1 MAKKDI
7 QTQAQGDD
15 ALFETLNKNKKR
27 KKRKIIITV
36 VSIVLVLAIVAVA
49 GVSLLQKKVREQ
61 FASQSGEVL
70 SHTVTTGTI
79 RTVVSGSGSLTAE
92 DLESITVPEGVEIT
106 EVMVKANAQVEQGAV
121 LATVDMSTVKS
132 VLAQVQNEI
141 SALDKEISQAEED
154 EVSKTISAGVTGRVK
169 AIFAKKDT
177 DVADAMV
184 EHGALALLSL
194 DGYMAVDIQ
203 TDAVAVGDK
212 VTVKLSDGSTVKGS
226 VETVAADSATVLIS
240 DNGPKY
246 DEEVTVSAGE
256 KELGSGKLYVH
267 NPLRITGYAGT
278 VSAVNAKLNAKVS
291 KNTKLFTLKNTS
303 HSANYDSLLRSRS
316 DLEETLMKLLTIQH
330 DGAVCAP
337 MAGSVHS
344 VDETEDGTGVVTLSP
359 DTTMSVTVSVSEDD
373 ILSLELGQTV
383 TVSIRSVGD
392 DEFAGTLTEI
402 NKTATDGSYSAVV
415 TLDKTEGMLAGM
427 TAEVSVQIQGVEN
440 ALLIPIEALHQTS
453 TGYYVFTSYDEELQE
468 YGGKKDVVIGLENS
482 TYVEIKSG
490 LSEGDTVYYTEST
503 SQMPNFGGMGGGQM
517 PNFGGSGSG
526 QMPDFGGS
534 GGGQMPNFGGS
545 GSGQMP
551 NFGGS
556 SGRPSGGGRGN

>member
-1 MAKKDI
+1 MAKKNV
-7 QTQAQGDD
+7 QVQPQGDD
-15 ALFETLNKNKKR
+15 ALFEALNQNKKR

-36 VSIVLVLAIVAVA
+36 VAIVLIVAIAAVV
-49 GVSLLQKKVREQ
+49 GVTMLQKKVREQ
-61 FASQSGEVL
+61 FAFQSGEVL

-92 DLESITVPEGVEIT
+92 GLESIAVPEGVEIT
-106 EVMVKANAQVEQGAV
+106 EVLAKANDQVEQGAI

-132 VLAQVQNEI
+132 KLAQVQNEI

-154 EVSKTISAGVTGRVK
+154 EVSKTISAGVTGRLK

-177 DVADAMV
+177 EVSDTMV
-184 EHGALALLSL
+184 EYGALAILSL
-194 DGYMAVDIQ
+194 DGYMAVDIE
-203 TDAVAVGDK
+203 TDAVAAGDK
-212 VTVKLSDGSTVKGS
+212 VTVKLSDGSTVKGT
-226 VETVAADSATVLIS
+226 VETAAAGSATVLIS

-246 DEEVTVSAGE
+246 EEEVTVISGDR
-256 KELGSGKLYVH
+256 ELGGGKLYIH

-278 VSAVNAKLNAKVS
+278 VSAVHCKVNAKVS
-291 KNTKLFTLKNTS
+291 DSTKLFTLKNTS

-316 DLEETLMKLLTIQH
+316 DLEETLMELLTIQH

-337 MAGSVHS
+337 FAGSIHS
-344 VDETEDGTGVVTLSP
+344 VDETEDGTGVATLSP
-359 DTTMSVTVSVSEDD
+359 DAKMSVTVSISEDD

-392 DEFAGTLTEI
+392 DEFNGTLTEI

-415 TLDKTEGMLAGM
+415 ELEKAEGMLAGM
-427 TAEVSVQIQGVEN
+427 TAEVSVQIQGVDN

-453 TGYYVFTSYDEELQE
+453 TGYYVFTSYNEELQE

-490 LSEGDTVYYTEST
+490 LSEGDTVYYTESV
-503 SQMPNFGGMGGGQM
+503 SQNFGGFGGMGGGQM
-517 PNFGGSGSG
+517 PNFGGGSNGG
-526 QMPDFGGS
+526 QMPNF
-534 GGGQMPNFGGS
+534 GGGQMPNFGG
-545 GSGQMP
+545 GSNGGQMP

-556 SGRPSGGGRGN
+556 SGRPNRGN